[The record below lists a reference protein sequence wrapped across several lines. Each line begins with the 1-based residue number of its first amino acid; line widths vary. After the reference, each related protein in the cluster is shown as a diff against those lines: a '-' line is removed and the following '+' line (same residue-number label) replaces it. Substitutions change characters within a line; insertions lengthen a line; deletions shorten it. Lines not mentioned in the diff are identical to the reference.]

1 MFIFLHLYKTY
12 PLKKLIFALFL
23 INSLCLFTQTNSFVK
38 EYTYKAGEADSKL
51 SSKTL
56 ALKEVKT
63 AAAMVSYIIG
73 ML

>member
-1 MFIFLHLYKTY
+1 MYKTY